1 MLQSRLA
8 SVWLFNWPN
17 NEIIKVGNIRWINNN
32 KKARSRNELTRS
44 RLLMKLTKLP
54 GFPPPA
60 RKHGG
65 VSGMRNNF
73 AFMSIC
79 TKKSDTDGTCSR
91 EILIMSFSSWTSYW
105 TDERETQV
113 FPFLEGEIKKMF
125 LKKGKLFGATKL
137 SPGQRKGVA
146 RINILPPAERDPIRR
161 FDFYVF
167 TNENRTADSWTSPVE
182 NLKCR
187 TGRIN

>member
-1 MLQSRLA
+1 MKERRPLSLKR
-8 SVWLFNWPN
+8 
-17 NEIIKVGNIRWINNN
+17 RRN
-32 KKARSRNELTRS
+32 KEN
-44 RLLMKLTKLP
+44 
-54 GFPPPA
+54 
-60 RKHGG
+60 
-65 VSGMRNNF
+65 
-73 AFMSIC
+73 
-79 TKKSDTDGTCSR
+79 
-91 EILIMSFSSWTSYW
+91 
-105 TDERETQV
+105 V
-113 FPFLEGEIKKMF
+113 FEN
-125 LKKGKLFGATKL
+125 KKGKLFGATKL